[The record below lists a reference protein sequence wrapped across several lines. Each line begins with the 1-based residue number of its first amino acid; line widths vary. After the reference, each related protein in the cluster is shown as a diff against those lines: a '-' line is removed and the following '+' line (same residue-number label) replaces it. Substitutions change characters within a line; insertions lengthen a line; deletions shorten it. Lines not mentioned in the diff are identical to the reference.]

1 MYLCCVFQVSA
12 IERRGEGVGID
23 KALTSAYDLLMKNG
37 RRGARKV
44 LIVFTSGKANV
55 GVYELRACAKALQ
68 DVGVKIVAVAIG
80 NNVDEDQL
88 KEISSDEHVIHSQV
102 TGDSAAII
110 QLISDDVVSAGKLNK
125 KLFSSEIFLHFPDRA
140 ICPPRLSLK

>member
-1 MYLCCVFQVSA
+1 M
-12 IERRGEGVGID
+12 
-23 KALTSAYDLLMKNG
+23 
-37 RRGARKV
+37 
-44 LIVFTSGKANV
+44 FTSGKANV

-88 KEISSDEHVIHSQV
+88 KEISSDEHVIHSQL

-110 QLISDDVVSAGKLNK
+110 QLISDDVVSAGKSRRKYFCLGLVLFLIKRKDFPKIPAFLGFMGRRIFQWGSTLNRD
-125 KLFSSEIFLHFPDRA
+125 SQWSVFL
-140 ICPPRLSLK
+140 LL

>member
-1 MYLCCVFQVSA
+1 
-12 IERRGEGVGID
+12 
-23 KALTSAYDLLMKNG
+23 MKNG

-55 GVYELRACAKALQ
+55 GLYELRSCAKALQ

-88 KEISSDEHVIHSQV
+88 KEISSDEHVLYSQL
-102 TGDSAAII
+102 TGDSTEVI
-110 QLISDDVVSAGKLNK
+110 QLISDDVVSAGKFLN
-125 KLFSSEIFLHFPDRA
+125 IQTY
-140 ICPPRLSLK
+140 